1 MKNKFTKI
9 LSHFVLLAFIL
20 PVFAQEKMEYQVL
33 ATSKTST
40 MEKEMNDHGKEGFR
54 FVGAMGG
61 ETSVGGK
68 EAVVLM
74 ERPKNGKGSGSFEYA
89 LLATNKT
96 STMQKEMNES
106 GAKGFAY
113 KGQTVFESRFGGKEV
128 VVFMEKSRENEGI
141 EDYLLLATTR
151 TGTMQKELA
160 AAASDGFVFAG
171 ISVAETAFGG
181 KEVVT
186 ILRRVKKQ

>member
-1 MKNKFTKI
+1 MKKI
-9 LSHFVLLAFIL
+9 LSILIRPAILFCFIF

-40 MEKEMNDHGKEGFR
+40 MEKEMNDYGKEGFY

-74 ERPKNGKGSGSFEYA
+74 ERPKNGKGAGYFEYA

-96 STMQKEMNES
+96 STMQKEMNEA
-106 GAKGFAY
+106 GGKGFLY
-113 KGQTVFESRFGGKEV
+113 RGQTVFESRFGGKEV
-128 VVFMEKSRENEGI
+128 VVFMEKSKSNEDL
-141 EDYLLLATTR
+141 EEYLLLATSR

-160 AAASDGFVFAG
+160 AAAADGYIYAG
-171 ISVAETAFGG
+171 VNVAETAFGG

-186 ILRRVKKQ
+186 ILRRRKR

>member
-1 MKNKFTKI
+1 MKKFSSI
-9 LSHFVLLAFIL
+9 LFSSIFALCFIS

-40 MEKEMNDHGKEGFR
+40 MEKEMNNAGKEGYY

-74 ERPKNGKGSGSFEYA
+74 ERPKNGKGKDSFQYA

-96 STMQKEMNES
+96 STMQKEMNDA
-106 GAKGFAY
+106 GAKGFLY
-113 KGQTVFESRFGGKEV
+113 RGQTVFESKFGGKEV
-128 VVFMEKSRENEGI
+128 VVFMEKSKENENL
-141 EDYLLLATTR
+141 EEYLLLATTR

-160 AAASDGFVFAG
+160 AAAADGYIYAG
-171 ISVAETAFGG
+171 VNVAETAFGG

-186 ILRRVKKQ
+186 ILRRRKR

>member
-1 MKNKFTKI
+1 MKKI
-9 LSHFVLLAFIL
+9 LSIL
-20 PVFAQEKMEYQVL
+20 ISPAILFCLIFPVFAQEKMEYQVL

-40 MEKEMNDHGKEGFR
+40 MEKELNDFGKEGYY

-61 ETSVGGK
+61 ETSIGGK

-74 ERPKNGKGSGSFEYA
+74 ERPKNGKGSGYFEYA

-96 STMQKEMNES
+96 STMQKEMNDA
-106 GAKGFAY
+106 GAKGFLY
-113 KGQTVFESRFGGKEV
+113 RGQTVFESRFGGKEV
-128 VVFMEKSRENEGI
+128 IVFMEKSKENEWL
-141 EDYLLLATTR
+141 EEYLLLATSR

-160 AAASDGFVFAG
+160 TAAADGYIYAG
-171 ISVAETAFGG
+171 VTVSETAFGG

-186 ILRRVKKQ
+186 ILRRRRK

>member
-1 MKNKFTKI
+1 MKNKASVI
-9 LSHFVLLAFIL
+9 LGSFFLLCLIL
-20 PVFAQEKMEYQVL
+20 PVRAQEKMEYQVL

-40 MEKEMNDHGKEGFR
+40 MEKEMNDAGKEGFR

-74 ERPKNGKGSGSFEYA
+74 ERQKNAKVTGSYLYA

-106 GAKGFAY
+106 GVKGFVY

-128 VVFMEKSRENEGI
+128 VVFMEKSRENETL
-141 EDYLLLATTR
+141 EEYLLLATTR

-160 AAASDGFVFAG
+160 AAAADGYIFAG
-171 ISVAETAFGG
+171 VTVAETAFGG

-186 ILRRVKKQ
+186 ILRRTKK

>member
-1 MKNKFTKI
+1 MKKNSSIIFSS
-9 LSHFVLLAFIL
+9 LFFLCFIS
-20 PVFAQEKMEYQVL
+20 PAFAQEKMEYQVL

-40 MEKEMNDHGKEGFR
+40 MEKEMNDYGKEGFY

-74 ERPKNGKGSGSFEYA
+74 ERPKNGKGSGHFEYA

-96 STMQKEMNES
+96 STMQKEMNEA
-106 GAKGFAY
+106 GAKGFLY
-113 KGQTVFESRFGGKEV
+113 RGQTVFESRFGGKEV
-128 VVFMEKSRENEGI
+128 VVFMEKSKSNEDL
-141 EDYLLLATTR
+141 EEYLLLATSR

-160 AAASDGFVFAG
+160 AAAADGYIYAG
-171 ISVAETAFGG
+171 VNVAETAFGG

-186 ILRRVKKQ
+186 ILRRRKR